1 MNNPLFEPW
10 TAPFG
15 APPLDRIR
23 PEHFAPAYARA
34 LAEHEAEIAAIAS
47 DSAPPSFDNVI
58 VALETSG
65 RLLARVDSVFS
76 NLAASR
82 ADAALQE
89 IEREM
94 APLLSAHWSAILM
107 NGALFARIDAVYR
120 AQGSL
125 DDEAARVLTRYRTD
139 FLRAGAG
146 LPEVARARLAAI
158 GARLAVLGTL
168 FSQNVLAEEDGFV
181 LALDEAR
188 MKGVPETVRAAAAA
202 LAQEKGLDAPYA
214 VSLSR
219 SSIEPMLQYAD
230 DRALREQLFRAF
242 VSRGG
247 HGGPHDNSAI
257 VAETLAL
264 RNERARLLGHA
275 DFAAYKLAD
284 SMAGTPAEA
293 RALMEAVWAPAR
305 ACALAERDAL
315 QGLIA
320 REGGN
325 FRLAPWDWRYYAEKL
340 RRERYAFNEAELT
353 PYLELGNMIAAGF
366 HTAER
371 LFGLTF
377 APRDDIPVYHPDV
390 RVWEV
395 RRDGAVIGIFYGDYF
410 ARPGKQGGAWM
421 SSLRDQDRLNGAAPG
436 DNVLPL
442 VVNNCNFSKAEPC
455 LLSFDDAVTLFH
467 EFGHALHGLL
477 SQVRF
482 PRLSGTNVARDFVEL
497 PSQLFEHWLE
507 ERSVLERFARHYRTG
522 ATIPPALLD
531 RLLAARK
538 AGQGFETVEF
548 LASAIIDMDLHSG
561 PQTDPLAA
569 AADTLKRIAMPG
581 EIVPRHGV
589 THFSHLFGGDGY
601 AAGYYAYL
609 WSEVLDADGFQAF
622 REAGGPFDAATA
634 QRLHDFI
641 YSAGGSRDFADAYR
655 AFRGGDPDVAALLEG
670 RGLTSA

>member
-1 MNNPLFEPW
+1 MTNLFFEPW

-23 PEHFAPAYARA
+23 PEHFAPAYARG
-34 LAEHEAEIAAIAS
+34 LAEHAAEIAAIAG
-47 DSAPPSFDNVI
+47 DPAPPSFENVI

-65 RLLARVDSVFS
+65 RLLARVDGVFS

-94 APLLSAHWSAILM
+94 APLLSAHWSAIHM
-107 NGALFARIDAVYR
+107 NAALFARIGAVYR
-120 AQGSL
+120 ARDSL
-125 DDEAARVLTRYRTD
+125 DAEAARVLSRYHTD

-146 LPEVARARLAAI
+146 LPQAARARLAAI
-158 GARLAVLGTL
+158 GERLAVLGTL

-181 LALDEAR
+181 LGLDESR
-188 MKGVPETVRAAAAA
+188 MSGVPETVRAAAAA
-202 LAQEKGLDAPYA
+202 LAREKGLDAPYA

-219 SSIEPMLQYAD
+219 SSIEPMLRYAD

-242 VSRGG
+242 ASRGG
-247 HGGPHDNSAI
+247 HGGPHDNRAI

-264 RNERARLLGHA
+264 RDERARLLGYA

-284 SMAGTPAEA
+284 SMAGTPAKA

-315 QGLIA
+315 QDLIA

-325 FRLAPWDWRYYAEKL
+325 FRLAPWDWRYHAEKL

-353 PYLELGNMIAAGF
+353 PYLELGNMIAAAF

-390 RVWEV
+390 RVWDV
-395 RRDGAVIGIFYGDYF
+395 RRDGTVIGVFYGDYF
-410 ARPGKQGGAWM
+410 ARAGKQGGAWM
-421 SSLRDQDRLNGAAPG
+421 SSLRDQDRLNGAKAG

-482 PRLSGTNVARDFVEL
+482 PRLSGTNVVRDFIEL

-507 ERSVLERFARHYRTG
+507 DRGVLQRFARHYQTS
-522 ATIPPALLD
+522 APVPPALLD

-548 LASAIIDMDLHSG
+548 LASAIIDMDLHSA
-561 PQTDPLAA
+561 PHADPLAT
-569 AADTLKRIAMPG
+569 ADGSLERIAMPE

-622 REAGGPFDAATA
+622 QEAGDPFDAATA
-634 QRLHDFI
+634 RRLHDFI
-641 YSAGGSRDFADAYR
+641 YAAGGSRDFAEAYR
-655 AFRGGDPDVAALLEG
+655 AFRGRDPDVAALLEG
-670 RGLTSA
+670 RGLTA